1 MKFASR
7 RKKHMQRIIIII
19 ISIITIIL
27 NTYAHDLYS
36 TPYQNPDLVAR
47 INGSNLNEKQSDQRT
62 LG

>member
-1 MKFASR
+1 
-7 RKKHMQRIIIII
+7 MQRIII